1 MSFLKIIFL
10 FKDNAPELF
19 QGNIFLNMEKLHCNM
34 VGAR

>member
-19 QGNIFLNMEKLHCNM
+19 QGKIFLNMGKLHCNM
-34 VGAR
+34 VGAH